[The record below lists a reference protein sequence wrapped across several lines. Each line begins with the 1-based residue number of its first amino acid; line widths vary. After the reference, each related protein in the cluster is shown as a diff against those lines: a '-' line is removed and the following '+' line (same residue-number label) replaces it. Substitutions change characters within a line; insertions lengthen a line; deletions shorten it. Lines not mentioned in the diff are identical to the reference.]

1 MTDRLFVRSLVSALI
16 GHLVA
21 LLIMTLLSLMAL
33 SFEDPTAAVLPLAFV
48 SLGMG
53 AVVTGIGIRRGG
65 RDPLGALLGGG
76 LFSIVPFVASFF
88 GKAAFFTFGIRFL
101 ILFIAWSFVMAIVML
116 FPQRKKKR
124 KHKRPLYT
132 SKR

>member
-16 GHLVA
+16 GHLSA
-21 LLIMTLLSLMAL
+21 LGIMMLLSLMAL
-33 SFEDPTAAVLPLAFV
+33 SFEDPTAAVLPLTFV

-65 RDPLGALLGGG
+65 RDLLGALLGGCV
-76 LFSIVPFVASFF
+76 FSVVPFVVSFF
-88 GKAAFFTFGIRFL
+88 GKAEFFTWGVRFL
-101 ILFIAWSFVMAIVML
+101 ILFIAWSLVMAIVLL

-124 KHKRPLYT
+124 KHKKPLYA